1 MATEENDCRA
11 YFSNFSPGG
20 NPTRYNIAAPGWQI
34 ESTLPEAGYGFM
46 SGTSQA
52 SPIVAGAAALVW
64 GEFPGL
70 TRDEV
75 VSRIIDN
82 GKKISC
88 GFAASTKRVDV
99 RKAIRG
105 TPETAIIGRML
116 DPFTGKTP
124 TSPTT
129 PTTAQL
135 FSGTTKLASDQT
147 NTGGCYEIKETQ
159 TKPITGTNRVLK
171 GYRTGY
177 VNATVRNKISISA
190 DKVAGPFTDALPK
203 ARATGNITL
212 TLDWKRMQPNRHT
225 TGCVDTCNGWEL
237 DLMVKLPENLYP
249 SGFYVSPYCENDTCT
264 TGDLLAEPYVK
275 SPRDSITK
283 TDLVPVETIVID
295 SSAADGIYK
304 VIVDKWFYE
313 DSSWNPSWVGSLA
326 SVQKYNGA
334 NSNGTYTPEYST
346 CGTKKYWY
354 VGNLTKTG
362 TSYKW
367 TSVNTCSN
375 SIP

>member
-1 MATEENDCRA
+1 
-11 YFSNFSPGG
+11 
-20 NPTRYNIAAPGWQI
+20 
-34 ESTLPEAGYGFM
+34 
-46 SGTSQA
+46 
-52 SPIVAGAAALVW
+52 
-64 GEFPGL
+64 
-70 TRDEV
+70 
-75 VSRIIDN
+75 
-82 GKKISC
+82 
-88 GFAASTKRVDV
+88 
-99 RKAIRG
+99 
-105 TPETAIIGRML
+105 
-116 DPFTGKTP
+116 
-124 TSPTT
+124 
-129 PTTAQL
+129 
-135 FSGTTKLASDQT
+135 
-147 NTGGCYEIKETQ
+147 
-159 TKPITGTNRVLK
+159 
-171 GYRTGY
+171 
-177 VNATVRNKISISA
+177 
-190 DKVAGPFTDALPK
+190 
-203 ARATGNITL
+203 
-212 TLDWKRMQPNRHT
+212 
-225 TGCVDTCNGWEL
+225 VDTCNGWEL